1 MSENV
6 QHHKMMP

>member
-6 QHHKMMP
+6 QHRTMML